1 MYDFG
6 VVIYK
11 SEDSPNLWVAE
22 IPSIDI
28 SCVGETVQIAIDRL
42 MIIITLKTSTVE
54 ETEQLL
60 GIKADFYE
68 SKYYN

>member
-11 SEDSPNLWVAE
+11 SEDNPNLWVAE
-22 IPSIDI
+22 FPSIDI

>member
-11 SEDSPNLWVAE
+11 SEDNPNLWVAE

-42 MIIITLKTSTVE
+42 IIIITLKTSTVE

>member
-11 SEDSPNLWVAE
+11 SEDNPNLWVAE

-28 SCVGETVQIAIDRL
+28 SCIGETVQIAIDRL

-60 GIKADFYE
+60 GIKADFHE

>member
-11 SEDSPNLWVAE
+11 SEDNSSLWVAE

>member
-11 SEDSPNLWVAE
+11 SEDNPNLWVAE
-22 IPSIDI
+22 IPIIDI

-42 MIIITLKTSTVE
+42 MIIITLKTLTVE

>member
-11 SEDSPNLWVAE
+11 SEDNPNLWVAE
-22 IPSIDI
+22 FPSIDI
-28 SCVGETVQIAIDRL
+28 SCVGETVQTAIDRL

>member
-11 SEDSPNLWVAE
+11 SGDNPNLWVAE

-42 MIIITLKTSTVE
+42 MIILTLKNIDSRRNRMIIGHKGGF
-54 ETEQLL
+54 L
-60 GIKADFYE
+60 
-68 SKYYN
+68 

>member
-11 SEDSPNLWVAE
+11 SEDNPNLWVAE

>member
-11 SEDSPNLWVAE
+11 SEDNPNLWVAE

-42 MIIITLKTSTVE
+42 MIIVTLKTSTVE

>member
-11 SEDSPNLWVAE
+11 SEDNPNLWVAE
-22 IPSIDI
+22 FPSIDI
-28 SCVGETVQIAIDRL
+28 SCIGETVQIAIDRL

>member
-54 ETEQLL
+54 EAERLL

>member
-11 SEDSPNLWVAE
+11 SEDNPNLWVAE

-28 SCVGETVQIAIDRL
+28 SCVGETVQVAIDRL